1 MKQKKTGVIE
11 SKSGKD
17 KAIKTK
23 LCVLSLFFISL
34 AVFSF
39 IMEHIFYG
47 YLDQEGFLQESF
59 FLPMGFISFLL
70 GSLGLMISVIRY
82 VISKINTKS

>member
-1 MKQKKTGVIE
+1 M
-11 SKSGKD
+11 
-17 KAIKTK
+17 
-23 LCVLSLFFISL
+23 
-34 AVFSF
+34 
-39 IMEHIFYG
+39 MEHIFYG

-59 FLPMGFISFLL
+59 SLPMGFISFLL